1 MAKNFLAFDLGA
13 ESGRAMRASLH
24 GGVLTLAEVCRFPN
38 GPVRDNGSLRWDIY
52 RLWHEMQDGARQVQ
66 RHAAREHRGGR
77 VGVRLRAAA
86 ARTAVLVEPPFTYRD
101 ARTDGVM
108 EQVFAKVSRDRIYAT
123 TGIQFLWFNTLY
135 QLYAACRNTPEAIAA
150 AHRFATIPDVLN
162 LWLSGTLKA
171 EYTNATTTQC
181 VDAVKRTW
189 ARELLEELGHSH
201 AAAARDRRAGYRAR
215 DRCAGRPTG
224 RWQARRSSTPACHDT
239 GSAFAAVPA
248 GDDTAFLSS
257 GTWSLLGT
265 ELSAPIITP
274 RAMELDFT
282 NEGGVCGTTRLLKNI
297 GGLWLLQSCRRS
309 WAASGRDYDYD
320 ELVAAAGSERPFQV
334 LLDPD
339 SPGFRNPDD
348 MVIAID
354 GFCRQTGQP
363 SLVGPPSYSRAIME
377 SLAFKYRAVLESLE
391 ELTGRRFDEIRVVG
405 GGARNR
411 LLNQF
416 TADATGRT
424 VIAGPVEATALG
436 NVAMQMLATGAVTS
450 LAEARAIIDRSFP
463 VERFEPAETDR
474 WEPHYQRFRD
484 YHGVHLC
491 LTSSVSRQSSCRTCG
506 TTRRRPAVAARTT
519 ALSIEPARRRPAH
532 HQLRRR
538 QHQLEVRSAGSAD
551 RRADARAGGEGQ
563 WRRPAVDHGVRLRD
577 SLHGQAR
584 GADSPL
590 PRRGARRRDGGVLS
604 AGRLR
609 RESRRGVD
617 RYAAARVSALRPR
630 RSPASR
636 LGDRARGQRQRQG
649 EAGGVQPAVTAAR
662 SCGCPGSDRASSWR

>member
-1 MAKNFLAFDLGA
+1 VARNFLAFDLGA
-13 ESGRAMRASLH
+13 ESGRALRASLH
-24 GGVLTLAEVCRFPN
+24 GGVITLAEVCRFPN

-52 RLWHEMQDGARQVQ
+52 RLWHEM
-66 RHAAREHRGGR
+66 
-77 VGVRLRAAA
+77 RAAL
-86 ARTAVLVEPPFTYRD
+86 ARCSDASLESIGVDAWGCDYGLLREDGSLIEPPFTYRD

-108 EQVFAKVSRDRIYAT
+108 EQVFAKVSRDRVYST

-150 AHRFATIPDVLN
+150 SHRFATIPDILN

-189 ARELLEELGHSH
+189 ARELLEDLDIPTRLLPEIVEPGTVLGQLRRE
-201 AAAARDRRAGYRAR
+201 ADRSLAGV
-215 DRCAGRPTG
+215 PIV
-224 RWQARRSSTPACHDT
+224 TPACHDT
-239 GSAFAAVPA
+239 GSAFTAVPA
-248 GDDTAFLSS
+248 GDHSAFLSS

-265 ELSAPIITP
+265 ELSAPVITP

-309 WAASGRDYDYD
+309 WAALGRDYDYE
-320 ELVAAAGSERPFQV
+320 ELVAAAGSERPFHV

-339 SPGFRNPDD
+339 SSGFRNPDD
-348 MVIAID
+348 MVTAID

-391 ELTGRRFDEIRVVG
+391 EVTGRRFNEIRVVG

-411 LLNQF
+411 LLSRF

-436 NVAMQMLATGAVTS
+436 NVAMQMLATGVVTS
-450 LAEARAIIDRSFP
+450 LAEARAIIDRSFS
-463 VERFEPAETDR
+463 VERFEPVETDR

-484 YHGVHLC
+484 YQE
-491 LTSSVSRQSSCRTCG
+491 LTC
-506 TTRRRPAVAARTT
+506 A
-519 ALSIEPARRRPAH
+519 
-532 HQLRRR
+532 
-538 QHQLEVRSAGSAD
+538 
-551 RRADARAGGEGQ
+551 
-563 WRRPAVDHGVRLRD
+563 
-577 SLHGQAR
+577 
-584 GADSPL
+584 
-590 PRRGARRRDGGVLS
+590 
-604 AGRLR
+604 
-609 RESRRGVD
+609 
-617 RYAAARVSALRPR
+617 
-630 RSPASR
+630 
-636 LGDRARGQRQRQG
+636 
-649 EAGGVQPAVTAAR
+649 
-662 SCGCPGSDRASSWR
+662 

>member
-1 MAKNFLAFDLGA
+1 MTRDFLAFDLGA
-13 ESGRAMRASLH
+13 ESGRAIRASLR
-24 GGVLTLAEVCRFPN
+24 GGIVTLTELCRFPN

-52 RLWHEMQDGARQVQ
+52 GLWREMRASLDRCSDARLESIGVDAWGCDYGLLREDGS
-66 RHAAREHRGGR
+66 
-77 VGVRLRAAA
+77 LI
-86 ARTAVLVEPPFTYRD
+86 EPPFTYRD

-108 EQVFAKVSRDRIYAT
+108 EQVFATVSRERVYAT

-135 QLYAACRNTPEAIAA
+135 QLYAACQNTPETIAA
-150 AHRFATIPDVLN
+150 SHRFATIPDILN
-162 LWLSGTLKA
+162 FWLSGTLKA

-181 VDAVKRTW
+181 IDAVKRTW
-189 ARELLEELGHSH
+189 ASELLEELGIPTRLLPEIVEPGTVLGRLRKEADPS
-201 AAAARDRRAGYRAR
+201 RAGV
-215 DRCAGRPTG
+215 PVV
-224 RWQARRSSTPACHDT
+224 TPACHDT
-239 GSAFAAVPA
+239 GSAFTAVPA
-248 GDDTAFLSS
+248 GDNTAFLSS

-309 WAASGRDYDYD
+309 WAALGRDYDYED
-320 ELVAAAGSERPFQV
+320 LVASASSERPFQA

-339 SPGFRNPDD
+339 SSGFRNPDD

-363 SLVGPPSYSRAIME
+363 SLDGPPSYSRAIME

-450 LAEARAIIDRSFP
+450 LAEARAVIDRSFP
-463 VERFEPAETDR
+463 VERFEPVEADR
-474 WEPHYQRFRD
+474 WEPHYHRFRE
-484 YHGVHLC
+484 YLE
-491 LTSSVSRQSSCRTCG
+491 LTC
-506 TTRRRPAVAARTT
+506 A
-519 ALSIEPARRRPAH
+519 
-532 HQLRRR
+532 
-538 QHQLEVRSAGSAD
+538 
-551 RRADARAGGEGQ
+551 
-563 WRRPAVDHGVRLRD
+563 
-577 SLHGQAR
+577 
-584 GADSPL
+584 
-590 PRRGARRRDGGVLS
+590 
-604 AGRLR
+604 
-609 RESRRGVD
+609 
-617 RYAAARVSALRPR
+617 
-630 RSPASR
+630 
-636 LGDRARGQRQRQG
+636 
-649 EAGGVQPAVTAAR
+649 
-662 SCGCPGSDRASSWR
+662 